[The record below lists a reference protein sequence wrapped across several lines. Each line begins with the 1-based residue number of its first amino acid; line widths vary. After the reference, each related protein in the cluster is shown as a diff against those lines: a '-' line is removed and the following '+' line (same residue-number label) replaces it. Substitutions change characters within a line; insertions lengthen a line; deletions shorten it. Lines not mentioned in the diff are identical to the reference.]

1 MLALYAS
8 DPKQSRGRLIK
19 EHADPFRSCFQR
31 DRDRII
37 HSSAFRR
44 LKHKTQVFLENEGDY
59 FRTRLTHTIEVSQ
72 VARTLANA
80 LDLEID
86 LSESIALAHDLGHP
100 PFGHTGE
107 EALNHLMDSYGGFDH
122 NAQSILILTALER
135 HYAGWDGL
143 NLTWEVLEGL
153 AKHNGPL
160 IKDIPKVLSEYSKL
174 NDLNLHSFPSA
185 EAQVAAISDDIAYNH
200 HDILDGVRAGFF
212 NISDLKELPILSEC
226 FYKVEKS
233 YPKADELRKKHEALR
248 SFLNFLVL
256 DVIEHSNSLL
266 NELSPRSVSEIRNAN
281 YSVVQFS
288 ANVTNNLNVIRDF
301 LFKKMYRAPSIMG
314 MRTKV
319 TRIVNNLFRYF
330 MAHKNILPEKWQND
344 LNSCNNEQ
352 ETARVVVNYISGMT
366 DRFAI
371 REHNRLMGDERL

>member
-1 MLALYAS
+1 
-8 DPKQSRGRLIK
+8 
-19 EHADPFRSCFQR
+19 
-31 DRDRII
+31 
-37 HSSAFRR
+37 
-44 LKHKTQVFLENEGDY
+44 
-59 FRTRLTHTIEVSQ
+59 
-72 VARTLANA
+72 
-80 LDLEID
+80 
-86 LSESIALAHDLGHP
+86 
-100 PFGHTGE
+100 
-107 EALNHLMDSYGGFDH
+107 MDSYGGFDH
-122 NAQSILILTALER
+122 NAQSILILTSLER
-135 HYAGWDGL
+135 HYVGWDGL

-160 IKDIPKVLSEYSKL
+160 IENIPKILSGYSRL
-174 NDLNLHSFPSA
+174 NDLNLHTFPSA

-248 SFLNFLVL
+248 SFLNFLVV

-266 NELSPRSVSEIRNAN
+266 NELSPRSVSEIRNVN

-319 TRIVNNLFRYF
+319 TRIVNNLFYYF
-330 MAHKNILPEKWQND
+330 MEHKNILPEKWQND
-344 LNSCNNEQ
+344 LSSCNNEQ